1 MEPSMIDT
9 RPEGVVGRW
18 RAAVL
23 RWPDRPALCH
33 GARVVSFAELDAA
46 SAAVAAALGRRGI
59 GRGDRVAVCLEHGV
73 PLMETILGVLRAGAA
88 FVPIDRRHTD
98 QRVARVLSVADVRL
112 TVTDAGHPVAGAAG
126 AVADPA
132 ELRAED
138 APAALAEPAA
148 GDTAY
153 VLFTSGSTG
162 EPKGVVVPHGALGRY
177 LDWAV
182 SSYLRFGIGGAPLY
196 SSVAFDLTVTSLFA
210 PLAAGRPVHLVAAD
224 DGVFGVVDLLAAGVS
239 FDFVKLTPSHLR
251 MMLAA
256 VEEQP
261 LAGTVACLVL
271 GGEALPADLVREWRA
286 VSPRTVVVNEY
297 GPTEATVGCCVKEIG
312 AGEPV
317 PDEISIGTAIPSV
330 ALHVLDGAGAPVP
343 AGEPGELYIAG
354 DTLADGYLA
363 RPGLTAQR
371 FVADPYGAGR
381 RLYRTGD
388 VVRQRADGELCYLGR
403 NDDQVKI
410 RGYRVELAEVAV
422 VVRGHPDV
430 RDCVVRPWRRD
441 ADDVRLV
448 AYVVPAA
455 GVAADGLPA
464 ALAAYLPE
472 RLPEHMVP
480 RHVVPVAAIPHTING
495 KVDTA
500 RLPDPA
506 TSAL

>member
-1 MEPSMIDT
+1 MAPSTVDIW
-9 RPEGVVGRW
+9 PAGVVDRW
-18 RAAVL
+18 RAAVQ

-33 GARVVSFAELDAA
+33 GARVVTFAELDAA
-46 SAAVAAALGRRGI
+46 SAAVAAALGQRGV
-59 GRGDRVAVCLEHGV
+59 GRGDRVAVYLEHGV

-88 FVPIDRRHTD
+88 FVPVDRRHTD

-112 TVTDAGHPVAGAAG
+112 TVTDAGPAVTGPVVEPAA
-126 AVADPA
+126 
-132 ELRAED
+132 LRAEGS
-138 APAALAEPAA
+138 PAAALPEPAA

-162 EPKGVVVPHGALGRY
+162 EPKGVVVSHAALGRY

-182 SSYLRFGIGGAPLY
+182 GSYLRFGTGGAPLY
-196 SSVAFDLTVTSLFA
+196 SSVAFDLTVTTLFA

-224 DGVFGVVDLLAAGVS
+224 DGVFGVVDLLAEGVS

-256 VEEQP
+256 VEDQP
-261 LAGTVACLVL
+261 PTGHVACLVL
-271 GGEALPADLVREWRA
+271 GGEALPADLVRDWRA
-286 VSPRTVVVNEY
+286 VSPETVVVNEY
-297 GPTEATVGCCVKEIG
+297 GPTEATVGCCVKEI
-312 AGEPV
+312 APQEPV
-317 PDEISIGTAIPSV
+317 PDEVSIGTAIPSV
-330 ALHVLDGAGAPVP
+330 ALHVLDGDGVAAQPGQ
-343 AGEPGELYIAG
+343 PGELYIGG

-371 FVADPYGAGR
+371 FVADPYASGR

-388 VVRQRADGELCYLGR
+388 VVRWRDDGELSYLGR
-403 NDDQVKI
+403 DDDQVKI
-410 RGYRVELAEVAV
+410 RGYRVELAEIAVA
-422 VVRGHPDV
+422 VRGHPDV
-430 RDCVVRPWRRD
+430 RDCVVRAWRRA

-448 AYVVPAA
+448 AYVVPATD
-455 GVAADGLPA
+455 AAPDGLPA
-464 ALAAYLPE
+464 ALATYLPE

-480 RHVVPVAAIPHTING
+480 RHVVTVPAVPHTING

-506 TSAL
+506 ASPL